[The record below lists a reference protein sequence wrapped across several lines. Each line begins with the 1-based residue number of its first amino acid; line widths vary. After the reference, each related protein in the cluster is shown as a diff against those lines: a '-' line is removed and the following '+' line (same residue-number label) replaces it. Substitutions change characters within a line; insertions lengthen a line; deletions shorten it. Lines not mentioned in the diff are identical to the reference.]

1 MNLVTLLDSL
11 QIKLRAD
18 LLAMVKVRDHE
29 YCDEWC
35 KWWSLYEWEAL
46 CQSFIGL
53 IRHENASHCAL
64 ILANEV
70 YKEEED

>member
-1 MNLVTLLDSL
+1 MNIVTNGVSGG
-11 QIKLRAD
+11 
-18 LLAMVKVRDHE
+18 H
-29 YCDEWC
+29 YTT
-35 KWWSLYEWEAL
+35 YEWEAL